1 VKAMKAIVITGTGG
15 PEVLEIAQ
23 RPLPEPEGNQLRIR
37 VRACGLNRADLMQC
51 RGLYPAPPGAPADI
65 PGLEFA
71 GEVDALGPDVVGAVK
86 QGDRVFG
93 IVAGGGQAEFV
104 LTHERLAVPIPSNFG
119 FVEAAAVPEAFLT
132 AHDALLT
139 QGRLAPGERV
149 LVHAAGSGVG
159 TAAVQ
164 LAHAMGCLVM
174 GTSRTADKL
183 ERLKPLGLDH
193 GIDVSGADFVE
204 SVRGLTASEGVNVVI
219 DLLGGSVLA
228 GSLQVLAL
236 QGRLVLVGLLAGA
249 SAALD
254 LNQLLR
260 KRLTIVGT
268 TLRARPLEE
277 KIAAT
282 RRFAGQV
289 VPWLERKLARPVV
302 DSVFEF
308 EDFRAAQIRLQSN
321 DAFGKVVLQL

>member
-1 VKAMKAIVITGTGG
+1 MKAMKAIVITGTGG

-23 RPLPEPEGNQLRIR
+23 RPLPEPGGNQLRIR

-51 RGLYPAPPGAPADI
+51 RGVYPAPPGAPADI

-71 GEVDALGPDVVGAVK
+71 GEVDALGPDVVGAAK

-104 LTHERLAVPIPSNFG
+104 LTHERLAVPIPSNLG

>member
-71 GEVDALGPDVVGAVK
+71 GEVDALGPDVVGTAK

-104 LTHERLAVPIPSNFG
+104 LTHERLAVPIPSDFG

-308 EDFRAAQIRLQSN
+308 EDFRAAQIRLHSN
-321 DAFGKVVLQL
+321 DAFGKVILRL

>member
-71 GEVDALGPDVVGAVK
+71 GEVDALGPDVVGTAK

-193 GIDVSGADFVE
+193 GIDVSSADFVA

-308 EDFRAAQIRLQSN
+308 EDFRAAQIRLHSN
-321 DAFGKVVLQL
+321 DAFGKVILRL